1 MEQVRLGLEAGI
13 DVSGYADP
21 FIDAL
26 EMEDMRL
33 KLEGKSE
40 GSGLD
45 ELQSQEVLLGLE
57 SGVNVNLYADAAYDF
72 KQMEQ
77 IRLGLEHGIDVTKLL
92 NPLIP
97 SDVMMNMRL
106 ESETLKK

>member
-1 MEQVRLGLEAGI
+1 MRANPKAAGWMNCR
-13 DVSGYADP
+13 A
-21 FIDAL
+21 
-26 EMEDMRL
+26 R
-33 KLEGKSE
+33 KSFW
-40 GSGLD
+40 D
-45 ELQSQEVLLGLE
+45 WKAVL
-57 SGVNVNLYADAAYDF
+57 NVNLYADAAYDF

-106 ESETLKK
+106 ESEALKK

>member
-1 MEQVRLGLEAGI
+1 MLISMQMQHMI
-13 DVSGYADP
+13 
-21 FIDAL
+21 
-26 EMEDMRL
+26 
-33 KLEGKSE
+33 
-40 GSGLD
+40 
-45 ELQSQEVLLGLE
+45 
-57 SGVNVNLYADAAYDF
+57 F

-106 ESETLKK
+106 ESEALKKVGY

>member
-1 MEQVRLGLEAGI
+1 M
-13 DVSGYADP
+13 
-21 FIDAL
+21 
-26 EMEDMRL
+26 
-33 KLEGKSE
+33 
-40 GSGLD
+40 
-45 ELQSQEVLLGLE
+45 QSQEVLLGLE

-77 IRLGLEHGIDVTKLL
+77 IKDLGWNMGLDVTKLL

-106 ESETLKK
+106 ESEALKSRILMK

>member
-1 MEQVRLGLEAGI
+1 M
-13 DVSGYADP
+13 
-21 FIDAL
+21 
-26 EMEDMRL
+26 
-33 KLEGKSE
+33 K
-40 GSGLD
+40 
-45 ELQSQEVLLGLE
+45 LQSQEVLLGLE

-106 ESETLKK
+106 ESEALKK

>member
-1 MEQVRLGLEAGI
+1 MKQLRLGLQAGLDVSWYSMVGFSSAQMEQVRLGLEAGI

-45 ELQSQEVLLGLE
+45 ECRARKSFWDWKAV
-57 SGVNVNLYADAAYDF
+57 
-72 KQMEQ
+72 
-77 IRLGLEHGIDVTKLL
+77 
-92 NPLIP
+92 
-97 SDVMMNMRL
+97 
-106 ESETLKK
+106 